1 MAPHTISEME
11 CGSVC
16 VCVVLLR
23 EVRSTRKSEQFVMS
37 TCLHCPCKASVH
49 LRIRYDRRGGGE
61 VR

>member
-16 VCVVLLR
+16 VLLLR